1 MIKKILKS
9 IFLRIPKIK
18 NLSQDRDNLIKDNN
32 SLLQDREGL
41 IRDNNNLLQDRDNLI
56 NEKNQLEQ
64 QLLKNNIDLSEFTG
78 VTNCV
83 LGETQSLTFFDILN
97 WYKTASQ
104 SLVEELN
111 KYRLS
116 QIKSIDQVQTIEK
129 KDKYILTIVTSLYKG
144 AKYIHSFLENI
155 VTQTIFSEC
164 ELVIVDANSPE
175 DEHKVINAY
184 VELYPNIKYLRLN
197 ENIDI
202 YEAWN
207 LAIKESNSEFI
218 TNANVDDSHR
228 NDAFEL
234 KIQALRLNP
243 QIDVVYSDVYYSY
256 LENAPF
262 DIVAKCGL
270 RTNFS
275 TANKFNLFSYNSP
288 HNSPMWRRSLH
299 DKIGYFDTQYKSAGD
314 YEFWLRAAFS
324 GSSFMKINDIVV
336 VYYNNP
342 KGMSTKQE
350 TPSKME
356 EIKINDIY
364 INIQKN
370 LEQNK

>member
-1 MIKKILKS
+1 MIKKILKL
-9 IFLRIPKIK
+9 IVLRIPKIK
-18 NLSQDRDNLIKDNN
+18 NLLQDRDKLIKDNN

-56 NEKNQLEQ
+56 NEKKQLEQ
-64 QLLKNNIDLSEFTG
+64 QILKNNIDLSEFTG

-83 LGETQSLTFFDILN
+83 LGETKSLTFFDILN
-97 WYKTASQ
+97 WYKTTSQ

-116 QIKSIDQVQTIEK
+116 QIKNREQVHSTEK

-144 AKYIHSFLENI
+144 GKYIHSFLENI
-155 VTQTIFSEC
+155 VTQTIFNEC
-164 ELVIVDANSPE
+164 ELVIIDANSPE
-175 DEHKVINAY
+175 DEHKVINTY
-184 VELYPNIKYLRLN
+184 TELYPNIRYLRLQ
-197 ENIDI
+197 ENIGI

-218 TNANVDDSHR
+218 TNANVDDLHR

-234 KIQALRLNP
+234 KIQALLLNP
-243 QIDVVYSDVYYSY
+243 HIDVVYSDVYYSY

-270 RTNFS
+270 RTNLP

-299 DKIGYFDTQYKSAGD
+299 DKIGYFHTQYKSAGD

-324 GSSFMKINDIVV
+324 GSFFMKINDVVV

-342 KGMSTKQE
+342 EGMSTKQD

-356 EIKINDIY
+356 ERTINDIY

>member
-1 MIKKILKS
+1 
-9 IFLRIPKIK
+9 
-18 NLSQDRDNLIKDNN
+18 
-32 SLLQDREGL
+32 
-41 IRDNNNLLQDRDNLI
+41 
-56 NEKNQLEQ
+56 
-64 QLLKNNIDLSEFTG
+64 
-78 VTNCV
+78 
-83 LGETQSLTFFDILN
+83 
-97 WYKTASQ
+97 
-104 SLVEELN
+104 VEELN
-111 KYRLS
+111 KYRLP
-116 QIKSIDQVQTIEK
+116 QIKDIDQVQSIEK

-144 AKYIHSFLENI
+144 EKYIHSFLENI
-155 VTQTIFSEC
+155 VTQTIFNEC
-164 ELVIVDANSPE
+164 ELVIIDANSPE

-184 VELYPNIKYLRLN
+184 VKLYPNIKYLRLN
-197 ENIDI
+197 ENIGI

-350 TPSKME
+350 TPSKIE
-356 EIKINDIY
+356 ERIINDIY
-364 INIQKN
+364 MNIQKN